1 MVNVGKY
8 TIYEFYGYWLI
19 FTWTG
24 SSAIC
29 FSYVKSLEAI
39 PQDPTNPKWMRNTTL
54 KKKSESRNTTLQKK
68 TKTTNVSTQ
77 IHKPKSKNPS
87 KGFSGLR
94 FTLGF
99 CLAWCWY
106 GSCLHCSYRV
116 ASLRGRLNVQGCRVG
131 HTSENQGRHIPAVLP
146 FLVEECYI

>member
-1 MVNVGKY
+1 MSANIPY
-8 TIYEFYGYWLI
+8 MNSMMYWLI

-24 SSAIC
+24 SSAIF
-29 FSYVKSLEAI
+29 FSHVKSLETI
-39 PQDPTNPKWMRNTTL
+39 HQDPTNPKWMRNTTFEKVWIPEYHIT
-54 KKKSESRNTTLQKK
+54 KKKM
-68 TKTTNVSTQ
+68 TNASTQ

-106 GSCLHCSYRV
+106 GSCLRSYRV
-116 ASLRGRLNVQGCRVG
+116 ASLGGRLNVQGCRVG
-131 HTSENQGRHIPAVLP
+131 HTSENQGVAHRAVLP
-146 FLVEECYI
+146 VFGGRML